1 MIKMRLIRL
10 LKGAGQYVVYQ
21 ILWQWLSLL
30 VQIVI
35 VWNIA
40 GLIED
45 VRNQGIGTERI
56 LVALGIIIPG
66 LLLRFVCDRLYT
78 AASFRASAD
87 VKRILRGR
95 IYQKMYRKTHE
106 S

>member
-1 MIKMRLIRL
+1 MIKMRLMRL
-10 LKGAGQYVVYQ
+10 LRGAGKYIVYQ

-35 VWNIA
+35 AWNIA

-45 VRNQGIGTERI
+45 AGKQGIRTERI

-78 AASFRASAD
+78 AASFRASD
-87 VKRILRGR
+87 VGGR
-95 IYQKMYRKTHE
+95 R
-106 S
+106 

>member
-40 GLIED
+40 GLIEEA
-45 VRNQGIGTERI
+45 RNRTLGTNRI
-56 LVALGIIIPG
+56 FIALVTVLLGNYHPG
-66 LLLRFVCDRLYT
+66 AFT
-78 AASFRASAD
+78 SFC
-87 VKRILRGR
+87 L
-95 IYQKMYRKTHE
+95 
-106 S
+106 

>member
-45 VRNQGIGTERI
+45 ARNQGIGTE
-56 LVALGIIIPG
+56 
-66 LLLRFVCDRLYT
+66 
-78 AASFRASAD
+78 
-87 VKRILRGR
+87 
-95 IYQKMYRKTHE
+95 
-106 S
+106 